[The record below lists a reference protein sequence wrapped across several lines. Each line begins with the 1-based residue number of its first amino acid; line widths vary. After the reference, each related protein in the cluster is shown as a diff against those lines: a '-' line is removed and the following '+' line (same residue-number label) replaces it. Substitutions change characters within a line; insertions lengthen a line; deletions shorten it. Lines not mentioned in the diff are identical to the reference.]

1 MKLWAAVILS
11 IFAICSAPAFA
22 QTVGIS
28 VTNGDSQDLYVAVAD
43 QNQSGQVVF
52 NQRLNQGASAN
63 LSVTADGSGNGSVGW
78 RVVTTSTPP
87 QAACGS
93 ASGLTAGSQVTVISW
108 GSSASPC

>member
-1 MKLWAAVILS
+1 MKLYAAVILS
-11 IFAICSAPAFA
+11 IFVIGSAPAFA

-28 VTNGDSQDLYVAVAD
+28 VTNGDNQDLYVAVSD

-63 LSVTADGSGNGSVGW
+63 VSVTADGSGNGSIGW

-93 ASGLTAGSQVTVISW
+93 QSGLTAGSEVTVVSF
-108 GSSASPC
+108 GSGASPC